1 MSITVNGS
9 GTITGISTGG
19 LPDGSVDADTLAA
32 NSVTAAKIVDGTIV
46 DAEVTSLAASKLTG
60 ALPAI
65 SGANLTGIAS
75 VPSGVI
81 AMWSGAAGAIP
92 SGWVICDG
100 NNSTPNLTDK
110 FIKSTGTAGGT
121 GGGTTTGA
129 HTLTIAEMPAH
140 THQTE
145 RSYGNAASGSYY
157 NTSQPAP
164 TDSTG
169 GGGSHT
175 HTQAEPVYFS
185 LIFIM
190 KT

>member
-1 MSITVNGS
+1 MS
-9 GTITGISTGG
+9 TIKSSDEHLT
-19 LPDGSVDADTLAA
+19 LNADGSSKDIKFQA
-32 NSVTAAKIVDGTIV
+32 NGVEKASISSAGVMTA
-46 DAEVTSLAASKLTG
+46 TSFSGEG
-60 ALPAI
+60 A
-65 SGANLTGIAS
+65 
-75 VPSGVI
+75 VPTGVI

-121 GGGTTTGA
+121 GGSATTGA
-129 HTLTIAEMPAH
+129 TTLTTAQMPAH
-140 THQTE
+140 THSRTPYTPG
-145 RSYGNAASGSYY
+145 SAAAYAASNYDSFFDAASAT
-157 NTSQPAP
+157 TS
-164 TDSTG
+164 STG

-175 HTQAEPVYFS
+175 HPQSEPVYFA